1 MQEYRIDEYD
11 IYILRI
17 LARNCRAS
25 YRSISL
31 DLGITT
37 NTVKNR
43 IKNLIENKIIQRYV
57 IHINYA
63 ILGYKKNCLVI
74 LHDNIS
80 PLIIIEKFNTLG
92 SVYLHVDCLGGTSVF
107 GIVFKESMDDLE
119 SLLSSAIRP
128 ATLRNIFAGDLE
140 TRAVALTTTDLRI
153 IKYLLSEPRMKNEDI
168 ARLMSVSQKTVKRR
182 LEFMIR
188 NHVLD
193 FGIVYN
199 PSAMKGYIYFGLII
213 QTDHYQYQRVLE
225 QVYLNFERYLLRH
238 PDTLHKDVIIL
249 NMYSRN
255 IYDIESILRTVESFD
270 GVSKA
275 EIFQTLKTEI
285 LDKWVIE
292 EINNSPLLKYS

>member
-1 MQEYRIDEYD
+1 MQGYRIDEYD
-11 IYILRI
+11 IFILRI
-17 LARNCRAS
+17 LARNCRTS
-25 YRSISL
+25 FRSIGL

-43 IKNLIENKIIQRYV
+43 IKNLIKNKIIQRYV

-63 ILGYKKNCLVI
+63 ILGYKMNCIVVVCDI
-74 LHDNIS
+74 INPHNIV
-80 PLIIIEKFNTLG
+80 EKFSTFG

-107 GIVFKESMDDLE
+107 GIVIRKSTADLE

-128 ATLRNIFAGDLE
+128 ETLCNIFAGELE
-140 TRAVALTTTDLRI
+140 SRAVALTSTDLRI
-153 IKYLLSEPRMKNEDI
+153 IKYLLSEPRMKNEDMAKLI
-168 ARLMSVSQKTVKRR
+168 SVSLKTVKRR
-182 LEFMIR
+182 LEFMRR

-213 QTDHYQYQRVLE
+213 QTERYQYQSVLA

-238 PDTLHKDVIIL
+238 PQTIHKDVIIL

-255 IYDIESILRTVESFD
+255 IYDMDSILKIAESFH
-270 GVSKA
+270 GVRKA

-285 LDKWVIE
+285 LEKWVIE
-292 EINNSPLLKYS
+292 EIDGLL

>member
-1 MQEYRIDEYD
+1 MQGYRIDEYD

-25 YRSISL
+25 FRSIGL

-43 IKNLIENKIIQRYV
+43 IKNLIDNKILQRYV
-57 IHINYA
+57 LHVNYA

-74 LHDNIS
+74 VRNNIS
-80 PLIIIEKFNTLG
+80 PHIIIDKVNAFGN
-92 SVYLHVDCLGGTSVF
+92 VYLHVDCLGGTSVF

-119 SLLSSAIRP
+119 SLLSSTIRP
-128 ATLRNIFAGDLE
+128 AILCNIFTGELE
-140 TRAVALTTTDLRI
+140 TRAVALTSTDLRI
-153 IKYLLSEPRMKNEDI
+153 IKHLLSEPRMKNEDMAKLI
-168 ARLMSVSQKTVKRR
+168 SVSLKTVKRR
-182 LEFMIR
+182 LEFMRR

-193 FGIVYN
+193 YGIVYN

-213 QTDHYQYQRVLE
+213 QTEHYQYQRVLE
-225 QVYLNFERYLLRH
+225 QVYLNFENYLLRH
-238 PDTLHKDVIIL
+238 PQTIHKDVIIL

-255 IYDIESILRTVESFD
+255 IYDMDSILKVVESFN
-270 GVSKA
+270 GVTKA

-285 LDKWVIE
+285 LEKWVID
-292 EINNSPLLKYS
+292 EIDGLLLLK

>member
-1 MQEYRIDEYD
+1 MQGYRIDEYD

-17 LARNCRAS
+17 LARNCRTS
-25 YRSISL
+25 FRSIGL

-43 IKNLIENKIIQRYV
+43 IKNLIENEIIQRYV

-63 ILGYKKNCLVI
+63 ILGYKMNCLVI
-74 LHDNIS
+74 VRDIIS
-80 PLIIIEKFNTLG
+80 PHNIIEKFSAFG

-107 GIVFKESMDDLE
+107 GIVFRESTGDLE

-128 ATLRNIFAGDLE
+128 VTLCNIFAGELE
-140 TRAVALTTTDLRI
+140 TRAGALTSTDLRI
-153 IKYLLSEPRMKNEDI
+153 IKCLLSEPRMKNEDLAKLI
-168 ARLMSVSQKTVKRR
+168 SVSLKTVKRR

-213 QTDHYQYQRVLE
+213 QTEHYQYQSVLE

-238 PDTLHKDVIIL
+238 PQTIHKDVIIL
-249 NMYSRN
+249 NMYSQN
-255 IYDIESILRTVESFD
+255 IYDMDSILKIAESFN
-270 GVSKA
+270 GVRKA

-285 LDKWVIE
+285 LEKWLTE
-292 EINNSPLLKYS
+292 EIDRLL

>member
-43 IKNLIENKIIQRYV
+43 IKNLIENKIIRRYV

-74 LHDNIS
+74 LRDNIS
-80 PLIIIEKFNTLG
+80 PHMIIEKFNTFG

-119 SLLSSAIRP
+119 SLLSSVIRP
-128 ATLRNIFAGDLE
+128 ATLCNIFAGDLDS
-140 TRAVALTTTDLRI
+140 RVVALTSTDLEM
-153 IKYLLSEPRMKNEDI
+153 IKYLLSEPRMKNENI
-168 ARLMSVSQKTVKRR
+168 ARLMSVSQKTVRRR

-188 NHVLD
+188 NRVLD

-213 QTDHYQYQRVLE
+213 QTEHYRYQRVLE
-225 QVYLNFERYLLRH
+225 QVYQNFEHYLLRH
-238 PDTLHKDVIIL
+238 PDTVHEDIIIL
-249 NMYSRN
+249 NMYGRN
-255 IYDIESILRTVESFD
+255 IYDIESILKNVESFK
-270 GVSKA
+270 GVTKA
-275 EIFQTLKTEI
+275 EIYQTLKTEI
-285 LDKWVIE
+285 LDNWVIK
-292 EINNSPLLKYS
+292 EIDNLLLLK

>member
-25 YRSISL
+25 FRSISL

-43 IKNLIENKIIQRYV
+43 IKNLIENKILHRYV
-57 IHINYA
+57 IHFNYA
-63 ILGYKKNCLVI
+63 ILGYKENCLVI
-74 LHDNIS
+74 VHDNIN
-80 PLIIIEKFNTLG
+80 PNIIIEKFGSFG

-107 GIVFKESMDDLE
+107 GLAIKESIDDIE
-119 SLLSSAIRP
+119 SLLTSTVKP
-128 ATLRNIFAGDLE
+128 ATLRNIFRGKLE
-140 TRAVALTTTDLRI
+140 STDVALTSTDLRI
-153 IKYLLSEPRMKNEDI
+153 IKCLLGEPRMKNEDI
-168 ARLMSVSQKTVKRR
+168 AKLASVSQKTVKRR
-182 LEFMIR
+182 LEFMRR
-188 NHVLD
+188 NHVIA

-213 QTDHYQYQRVLE
+213 QTEHYQYQSVLE
-225 QVYLNFERYLLRH
+225 QVYINFERYLLRH
-238 PDTLHKDVIIL
+238 PDTVHEDVIIL

-255 IYDIESILRTVESFD
+255 IYDLESILKLAESFN
-270 GVSKA
+270 GVTKA

-285 LDKWVIE
+285 LEKWVIE
-292 EINNSPLLKYS
+292 EIDNLLVLK

>member
-43 IKNLIENKIIQRYV
+43 IKNLIENKIIRRYV

-74 LHDNIS
+74 LRDNIS
-80 PLIIIEKFNTLG
+80 PHMIIEKFNTFG

-128 ATLRNIFAGDLE
+128 ATLCNIFAGDLE
-140 TRAVALTTTDLRI
+140 SRVVALTSTDLEM
-153 IKYLLSEPRMKNEDI
+153 IKYLLSEPRMKNENI
-168 ARLMSVSQKTVKRR
+168 ARLMSVSQKTVRRR

-188 NHVLD
+188 NRVLD

-213 QTDHYQYQRVLE
+213 QTEHYRYQRVLE
-225 QVYLNFERYLLRH
+225 QVYQNFEHYLLRH
-238 PDTLHKDVIIL
+238 PDTVHEDIIIL
-249 NMYSRN
+249 NMYGRN
-255 IYDIESILRTVESFD
+255 IYDIESILKNVESFK
-270 GVSKA
+270 GVTKA
-275 EIFQTLKTEI
+275 EIYQTLKTEI
-285 LDKWVIE
+285 LDNWVIK
-292 EINNSPLLKYS
+292 EIDNLLLLK

>member
-1 MQEYRIDEYD
+1 MQGYRIDEYD

-25 YRSISL
+25 FRSIGL

-43 IKNLIENKIIQRYV
+43 IKNLIDNKILQRYV
-57 IHINYA
+57 LHINYA

-74 LHDNIS
+74 VRNNIS
-80 PLIIIEKFNTLG
+80 PHIIIEKVSAFGN
-92 SVYLHVDCLGGTSVF
+92 VYLHVDCLGGTYVF
-107 GIVFKESMDDLE
+107 GIVFKENVNDLE

-128 ATLRNIFAGDLE
+128 ATLYNMFIGDLVSR
-140 TRAVALTTTDLRI
+140 TVALTSTDLRI
-153 IKYLLSEPRMKNEDI
+153 IKHLLSEPRMKNEDMAKLI
-168 ARLMSVSQKTVKRR
+168 SVSLKTIKRR
-182 LEFMIR
+182 LEFMRR

-193 FGIVYN
+193 YGIVYN

-213 QTDHYQYQRVLE
+213 QTEHYQYQSVLE
-225 QVYLNFERYLLRH
+225 QVYLNFENYLLRH
-238 PDTLHKDVIIL
+238 PQTIHKDVIIL

-255 IYDIESILRTVESFD
+255 IYDMDSILKVAESFN
-270 GVSKA
+270 GVTKA

-285 LDKWVIE
+285 LEKWVIE
-292 EINNSPLLKYS
+292 EIDGLLLLK

>member
-25 YRSISL
+25 FRSIGL

-43 IKNLIENKIIQRYV
+43 IKNLIDNKIIQRYV

-74 LHDNIS
+74 LRDNIGS
-80 PLIIIEKFNTLG
+80 HNIIEKFSTIG
-92 SVYLHVDCLGGTSVF
+92 SVYLRVDCLGGTSVF
-107 GIVFKESMDDLE
+107 GIVFKESMANLE

-128 ATLRNIFAGDLE
+128 ATLCNIFVGELE
-140 TRAVALTTTDLRI
+140 TRAVALTPTDLSI
-153 IKYLLSEPRMKNEDI
+153 IKYLLSEPRMKIEDI
-168 ARLMSVSQKTVKRR
+168 AKLISVSQKTVKRR
-182 LEFMIR
+182 LEFMRR

-213 QTDHYQYQRVLE
+213 QTEHYQYQSVLE

-238 PDTLHKDVIIL
+238 PQTVHKDVIIL

-255 IYDIESILRTVESFD
+255 IYDLDSILKIAESFN
-270 GVSKA
+270 GVRKA

-285 LDKWVIE
+285 LEKWVIE
-292 EINNSPLLKYS
+292 EIDSLLLLK

>member
-1 MQEYRIDEYD
+1 MQGYRIDEYD

-25 YRSISL
+25 FRSIGL

-43 IKNLIENKIIQRYV
+43 IKNLIDNKIIQRYV

-74 LHDNIS
+74 LRDNIS
-80 PLIIIEKFNTLG
+80 SHNIIEKFSTIG

-128 ATLRNIFAGDLE
+128 ATLCNIFAGELE
-140 TRAVALTTTDLRI
+140 TRAVALTSTDLSI
-153 IKYLLSEPRMKNEDI
+153 IKYLLSEPRMKIEDI
-168 ARLMSVSQKTVKRR
+168 AKLISVSQKTVKRR
-182 LEFMIR
+182 LEFMRR

-213 QTDHYQYQRVLE
+213 QTEHYQYQSVLE
-225 QVYLNFERYLLRH
+225 QVYLNFEHYLLRH
-238 PDTLHKDVIIL
+238 PQTVHKDVIIL

-255 IYDIESILRTVESFD
+255 IYDLDSILKIAESFN
-270 GVSKA
+270 GVRKA

-285 LDKWVIE
+285 LEKWVIE
-292 EINNSPLLKYS
+292 EIDSLLVLK

>member
-1 MQEYRIDEYD
+1 MQGYRIDEVD

-25 YRSISL
+25 FRSIGL

-43 IKNLIENKIIQRYV
+43 IKNLIENKILYRYV
-57 IHINYA
+57 IHFNYA
-63 ILGYKKNCLVI
+63 ILGYKENCLVI
-74 LHDNIS
+74 VRDNIN
-80 PLIIIEKFNTLG
+80 PNIIIEKFSSFGN
-92 SVYLHVDCLGGTSVF
+92 VYLHVDCLGGASIIGLV
-107 GIVFKESMDDLE
+107 IRENIEDIE

-128 ATLRNIFAGDLE
+128 ATLRNIFRGELE
-140 TRAVALTTTDLRI
+140 STDVALTSTDLRI
-153 IKYLLSEPRMKNEDI
+153 IKYLLSEPRMKYEDI
-168 ARLMSVSQKTVKRR
+168 AKLASVSQKTVKRR
-182 LEFMIR
+182 LELLRR

-213 QTDHYQYQRVLE
+213 QTEHYQYRNVLE
-225 QVYLNFERYLLRH
+225 QVYTNFERYLLRH
-238 PDTLHKDVIIL
+238 PHTVHQDVIIL

-255 IYDIESILRTVESFD
+255 IYDIESILKVTESFN
-270 GVSKA
+270 GVTKA

-285 LDKWVIE
+285 LEKWVIE
-292 EINNSPLLKYS
+292 EIDNLLLLK

>member
-25 YRSISL
+25 FRSISL

-43 IKNLIENKIIQRYV
+43 IKNLIENKILHRYV
-57 IHINYA
+57 IHFNYA
-63 ILGYKKNCLVI
+63 ILGYKENCLVI
-74 LHDNIS
+74 VHDNIN
-80 PLIIIEKFNTLG
+80 PNIIIEKFGSFG

-107 GIVFKESMDDLE
+107 GLAIKESIDDIE
-119 SLLSSAIRP
+119 SLLTSTVKP
-128 ATLRNIFAGDLE
+128 ATLRNIFRGKLE
-140 TRAVALTTTDLRI
+140 STDVALTSTDLRI
-153 IKYLLSEPRMKNEDI
+153 IKCLLGEPRVKNEDI
-168 ARLMSVSQKTVKRR
+168 AKLASVSQKTVKRR
-182 LEFMIR
+182 LEFMRR
-188 NHVLD
+188 NHVIA

-213 QTDHYQYQRVLE
+213 QTEHYQYQSVLE
-225 QVYLNFERYLLRH
+225 QVYINFERYLLRH
-238 PDTLHKDVIIL
+238 PDTVHEDVIIL

-255 IYDIESILRTVESFD
+255 IYDLELILKLAESFN
-270 GVSKA
+270 GVTKA

-285 LDKWVIE
+285 LEKWVIE
-292 EINNSPLLKYS
+292 EIDNLLVLK

>member
-1 MQEYRIDEYD
+1 MQGYRIDEYD

-17 LARNCRAS
+17 LARNCRTS
-25 YRSISL
+25 FRSIGL

-43 IKNLIENKIIQRYV
+43 IKNLIKNKIIQRYV

-63 ILGYKKNCLVI
+63 ILGYKMNCIVVI
-74 LHDNIS
+74 RDIIDPHN
-80 PLIIIEKFNTLG
+80 IIEKFSTFG

-107 GIVFKESMDDLE
+107 GIVFRKSTANLE

-128 ATLRNIFAGDLE
+128 VTLCNIFAGELE
-140 TRAVALTTTDLRI
+140 SRAVALTSTDLRI
-153 IKYLLSEPRMKNEDI
+153 IKYLLSEPRMKNEDMAKLI
-168 ARLMSVSQKTVKRR
+168 SVSPKTVKRR
-182 LEFMIR
+182 LEFMR
-188 NHVLD
+188 RSHVLD

-213 QTDHYQYQRVLE
+213 QTEHYQYQGVLE

-238 PDTLHKDVIIL
+238 PQTIHKDVIIL

-255 IYDIESILRTVESFD
+255 IYDMDSILKIAESFN
-270 GVSKA
+270 GVRKA

-285 LDKWVIE
+285 LEKWVIE
-292 EINNSPLLKYS
+292 EIDGMLYLR

>member
-1 MQEYRIDEYD
+1 MQGYRIDEYD

-25 YRSISL
+25 FRSIGL

-43 IKNLIENKIIQRYV
+43 IKNLIDNKILQRYV
-57 IHINYA
+57 LHINYA

-74 LHDNIS
+74 VRNNIS
-80 PLIIIEKFNTLG
+80 PHIIIEKFSTFG
-92 SVYLHVDCLGGTSVF
+92 RVYLHVDCLGGTYVF
-107 GIVFKESMDDLE
+107 GIVFKENVNDLE

-128 ATLRNIFAGDLE
+128 ATLYNMFTGDLVSR
-140 TRAVALTTTDLRI
+140 TVALTSTDLRI
-153 IKYLLSEPRMKNEDI
+153 IKHLLSEPRMKNEDMAKLI
-168 ARLMSVSQKTVKRR
+168 SVSLKTIKRR
-182 LEFMIR
+182 LEFMRR

-193 FGIVYN
+193 YGIVYN

-213 QTDHYQYQRVLE
+213 QTEHYQYQSVLE
-225 QVYLNFERYLLRH
+225 QVYLNFENYLLRH
-238 PDTLHKDVIIL
+238 PQTIHKDVIIL

-255 IYDIESILRTVESFD
+255 IYDMDSILKIAESLN
-270 GVSKA
+270 GVTKA

-285 LDKWVIE
+285 LEKWVIE
-292 EINNSPLLKYS
+292 EIDSLLLLK

>member
-1 MQEYRIDEYD
+1 MQGYRIDEYD

-43 IKNLIENKIIQRYV
+43 IKNLIENKIIHRYV

-63 ILGYKKNCLVI
+63 ILGYKKNCLAI
-74 LHDNIS
+74 LRDNIS
-80 PLIIIEKFNTLG
+80 PHMIIEKFNTFG

-128 ATLRNIFAGDLE
+128 ATLCNIFAGDLE
-140 TRAVALTTTDLRI
+140 SRVVALTSTDLEM
-153 IKYLLSEPRMKNEDI
+153 IKYLLSEPRMKNENI
-168 ARLMSVSQKTVKRR
+168 ARLMSVSQKTVRRR

-213 QTDHYQYQRVLE
+213 QTEHYRYQRVLE
-225 QVYLNFERYLLRH
+225 QVYQNFERYLLRH
-238 PDTLHKDVIIL
+238 PDTVQEDVIIL

-255 IYDIESILRTVESFD
+255 IYDIESILKNVESFK
-270 GVSKA
+270 GVTKA
-275 EIFQTLKTEI
+275 EIYQTLKTEI
-285 LDKWVIE
+285 LDNWVIK
-292 EINNSPLLKYS
+292 EIDNLLLLK

>member
-1 MQEYRIDEYD
+1 MQGYRIDEYD

-17 LARNCRAS
+17 LARNCRTS
-25 YRSISL
+25 FRSIGL

-43 IKNLIENKIIQRYV
+43 MKNLIDYKIIQRYV

-74 LHDNIS
+74 VRDNIN
-80 PLIIIEKFNTLG
+80 PNIIIAKFSTIG

-107 GIVFKESMDDLE
+107 GIVFKESTDDLV

-128 ATLRNIFAGDLE
+128 ATLCNIFAGELE
-140 TRAVALTTTDLRI
+140 TRAVALTSTDLRI
-153 IKYLLSEPRMKNEDI
+153 IKHLLSEPRMKYEDLAKLI
-168 ARLMSVSQKTVKRR
+168 SVSLKTVKRR
-182 LEFMIR
+182 LEFMRR

-193 FGIVYN
+193 YGIVYN

-213 QTDHYQYQRVLE
+213 QTEHYQYQNVLE
-225 QVYLNFERYLLRH
+225 QVYLNFESYLLRH
-238 PDTLHKDVIIL
+238 PQTIHKDVIIL

-255 IYDIESILRTVESFD
+255 IYDMDSILKIAESFN
-270 GVSKA
+270 GVTKA

-285 LDKWVIE
+285 LEKWVIE
-292 EINNSPLLKYS
+292 EIDGLL

>member
-25 YRSISL
+25 FRSISL
-31 DLGITT
+31 DLDITT
-37 NTVKNR
+37 NTVKKR

-57 IHINYA
+57 IHLNYA

-74 LHDNIS
+74 LRDNIS
-80 PLIIIEKFNTLG
+80 PQMIIEKFSTFG
-92 SVYLHVDCLGGTSVF
+92 SVYLHVDCLGGTSVY

-119 SLLSSAIRP
+119 SLLSSTIRP
-128 ATLRNIFAGDLE
+128 ATLCSIFTGDLE
-140 TRAVALTTTDLRI
+140 SRVVVLTSTDLKM
-153 IKYLLSEPRMKNEDI
+153 IKNLLSEPRMKNEDI
-168 ARLMSVSQKTVKRR
+168 AKLMSVSQKTVKRR

-213 QTDHYQYQRVLE
+213 QTEHYRFQSVLE
-225 QVYLNFERYLLRH
+225 QVYLNLERYLLRH
-238 PDTLHKDVIIL
+238 PHTVHEDVIIL

-255 IYDIESILRTVESFD
+255 IYDIESILKNVESFK
-270 GVSKA
+270 GVTKA

-285 LDKWVIE
+285 LDKWVIK
-292 EINNSPLLKYS
+292 EIDNLLLLR